1 MLEELRAGG
10 VVDNAVAALDSAR
23 SAADTFAEAGGDLP
37 GLIAEARGVLARANT
52 TLEGYQAQGGVG
64 RDARAAL
71 REVEAAAKAVASLA
85 RALER
90 NPSSLIRGR

>member
-1 MLEELRAGG
+1 M
-10 VVDNAVAALDSAR
+10 
-23 SAADTFAEAGGDLP
+23 
-37 GLIAEARGVLARANT
+37 LARANT

-85 RALER
+85 RAIER
-90 NPSSLIRGR
+90 NPNSLIRGR